1 METESMNEQDNAY
14 IEALSEYLRLAARRY
29 DGGEV

>member
-1 METESMNEQDNAY
+1 METESMNEQDNAD
-14 IEALSEYLRLAARRY
+14 IEALSESLRLDARRY